1 MVAAPTTRPDRTD
14 GVALLRWPGEAER
27 RAALAADGC
36 ARLLLVD
43 DRTAPPELWDALE
56 DWMRVPGDPVE
67 LYERRRVL
75 ERRQAS
81 RSPAVVDDDGL
92 LRRGSTWVALS
103 PKETI
108 LVRLLL
114 DRQGSTVS
122 RQTLLDAVGSAVAST
137 GSRLLDRVVH
147 RLRNRI
153 RPLHISIHTVRGAG
167 FVLVIDDL
175 A

>member
-1 MVAAPTTRPDRTD
+1 MVATATPRPDHTD
-14 GVALLRWPGEAER
+14 GVALLRWPDEAER

-43 DRTAPPELWDALE
+43 DRTVPPALWDALE

-81 RSPAVVDDDGL
+81 RSPVVVDDDGL
-92 LRRGSTWVALS
+92 LRRGNTWVALAR
-103 PKETI
+103 KETI
-108 LVRLLL
+108 VVRLLL

-122 RQTLLDAVGSAVAST
+122 RQTMLDSVGSALAST

-147 RLRNRI
+147 RLRTRI
-153 RPLHISIHTVRGAG
+153 RPLDISIHTVRGAG